1 VATED
6 DRFQRWQKI
15 TLEQMGYTLNL
26 ILTFAIGGLGYCF
39 VLLKDSEFYPTPTA
53 RCTFLISMVSL
64 SICAV
69 AGFMSIFTRLWDFR
83 MTTRRAHNDP
93 LAPSLEEV
101 RLFGKITWCL
111 LFLQVG
117 TFATGMLFLGITLFL
132 TYGSKLH

>member
-1 VATED
+1 
-6 DRFQRWQKI
+6 
-15 TLEQMGYTLNL
+15 MGYTLNL